1 MKAIFNLGF
10 GLLTLIFAF
19 FVITPENVFAQTEIR
34 ILPVSTSEVQTS
46 LLDEDQLINM
56 SLGLQQFFLQELQN
70 IGNVGEL
77 SREHILLLM
86 KEMPPPDIDN
96 LTEEEYKKIC
106 KREELKYLLKCSI
119 ESLNIVDKN
128 ILIPVNIVIINGK
141 NGKEF
146 WQKEIT
152 INQLKPKQQLT
163 EHILLT
169 EIFKPALAE
178 SVKEMKKLKY

>member
-19 FVITPENVFAQTEIR
+19 FIITPENVLAQTEIR
-34 ILPVSTSEVQTS
+34 ILPVNTSELQTS
-46 LLDEDQLINM
+46 LLDEDQIINL
-56 SLGLQQFFLQELQN
+56 SSGLQQFFLQELQN
-70 IGNVGEL
+70 TGNVGEL

-86 KEMPPPDIDN
+86 KEMPPLDINN

-106 KREELKYLLKCSI
+106 KSEDLKYLVKCSI
-119 ESLNIVDKN
+119 ESLKIVDKN
-128 ILIPVNIVIINGK
+128 IVAPIKIIIITGR

-146 WQKEIT
+146 WKKEIT
-152 INQLKPKQQLT
+152 INQLKPKQPLT
-163 EHILLT
+163 EHILLN
-169 EIFKPALAE
+169 EVFKPALAE